1 MLINQTEYNLVV
13 QTFLQV
19 PQSLRSQLLL
29 QMPHTTRGMVNRSLL
44 LQCLPQFRLLRQIR
58 NLMLAVMTK
67 APHPHPQFLLRLRLP
82 SHLIGSVMTRNL
94 SHLLRRL
101 QSLLTHKRG
110 MTRRLSLHHLQ
121 YHLRHLPRLM
131 LREMDR
137 PLLLPRLDHQFH
149 HHLR

>member
-44 LQCLPQFRLLRQIR
+44 LQCLPRYRLLRQIR
-58 NLMLAVMTK
+58 NFMLAVMTRV
-67 APHPHPQFLLRLRLP
+67 PHPHPQLLLPLRLR

-94 SHLLRRL
+94 SHLLHRL
-101 QSLLTHKRG
+101 QSLLTHKGG
-110 MTRRLSLHHLQ
+110 MTREFHLHLSLLRFLNLLQ
-121 YHLRHLPRLM
+121 
-131 LREMDR
+131 
-137 PLLLPRLDHQFH
+137 
-149 HHLR
+149 